1 MYIIPGTLFLCD
13 WRNIMETRFKKKSQ
27 IFDIGITAVCAVLSV
42 GIMLY
47 GIWHF
52 GLREVWPELVLNLCY
67 IACLVMIGLYFF
79 KLLDSRRFNY
89 WSSVCIGIT
98 VLLRDILFAPPLEN
112 YPIHLVCLTLS
123 VTLLVM
129 LTYFYARKD
138 WKTYTKRN
146 LWMLFIIDMVIA
158 GLYHCIIYFNPVS
171 EYTTYL
177 LTEIWIRPTLIYG
190 LVACFVSDK
199 RTGYG
204 RSMRARIHL
213 QRMKNLEKL
222 T

>member
-1 MYIIPGTLFLCD
+1 
-13 WRNIMETRFKKKSQ
+13 METRFKKKSQ
-27 IFDIGITAVCAVLSV
+27 IFDIGITAVCAVFSV

-47 GIWHF
+47 GLWHF

-67 IACLVMIGLYFF
+67 IACIVMIGLYFF
-79 KLLDSRRFNY
+79 KFLDSRRFNY

-158 GLYHCIIYFNPVS
+158 GLYHFVISSNPVN

-190 LVACFVSDK
+190 LVACFVSEREPDM
-199 RTGYG
+199 GE
-204 RSMRARIHL
+204 A
-213 QRMKNLEKL
+213 
-222 T
+222 